1 MTIRPK
7 DYCPYQKVDKKLT
20 NEIKKVT
27 EILKN

>member
-7 DYCPYQKVDKKLT
+7 DYQQKVDKKLT